1 MISWRSFDSLKQNA
15 GALLSAFGL
24 NALELD
30 RLLNNHPNEQKE
42 TSGSLG
48 GGKPSH
54 ADRLGSA
61 PIPIGVHPNF
71 TRANWT
77 TASRKHVYR
86 FISSGKWSQSRSG
99 GSGGCGDG
107 FRQREAIEKTGLKP
121 APDDF
126 LTIIRRQQLGK
137 LKIYLG
143 PCPGV
148 GKTYQML
155 IEGNRLRRQGVDVVI
170 GYVEPHDRPETTAQ
184 IGDLEIV
191 PPLVA
196 KYHGITLKE
205 MDLDAVLARKPTV
218 ALVDELAHTNA
229 PQSRNRKRYEDVQD
243 LLRAGINVIATVN
256 IQHFESLYNIVEE
269 ATGVRVKERVPDE
282 VVTQADQIVNIDLP
296 AEDLLER
303 LQAGKI
309 YPKERVE
316 AALANFFTS
325 KNLTR
330 LREMTLSEM
339 ANILDRINREG
350 AELESNPGGLGQV
363 MVAIGSSG
371 PDPGRPLRKTARL
384 AAQLNAQ
391 WYAVYVRTPS
401 ESAVKIDAT
410 VQRQIADTLEA
421 ARKMGGLVISLKHED
436 VAQALM
442 SFVKEYG
449 ITHVIL
455 GRPGKKALVASY
467 WC

>member
-1 MISWRSFDSLKQNA
+1 M
-15 GALLSAFGL
+15 
-24 NALELD
+24 
-30 RLLNNHPNEQKE
+30 
-42 TSGSLG
+42 
-48 GGKPSH
+48 
-54 ADRLGSA
+54 
-61 PIPIGVHPNF
+61 V
-71 TRANWT
+71 
-77 TASRKHVYR
+77 
-86 FISSGKWSQSRSG
+86 
-99 GSGGCGDG
+99 
-107 FRQREAIEKTGLKP
+107 AIDNTGLRT

-155 IEGNRLRRQGVDVVI
+155 IEGNRLRRQGVDVII

-196 KYHGITLKE
+196 KYHGMTLKE

-243 LLRAGINVIATVN
+243 LLCAGINVIATVN
-256 IQHFESLYNIVEE
+256 IQHFESLYDIVEE
-269 ATGVRVKERVPDE
+269 ATGVKVKERVPDE

-309 YPKERVE
+309 YPPERVE
-316 AALANFFTS
+316 AALANFFTN

-330 LREMTLSEM
+330 LREMTLSET

-350 AELESNPGGLGQV
+350 EGAELDSNAGGLGQV
-363 MVAIGSSG
+363 MVAISSSG
-371 PDPGRPLRKTARL
+371 PDPGRLLRKTARL

-410 VQRQIADTLEA
+410 VQRQVADTLEA
-421 ARKMGGLVISLKHED
+421 AQKMGGLVISLKHED
-436 VAQALM
+436 VAQALV

-449 ITHVIL
+449 ITHVVL
-455 GRPGKKALVASY
+455 GRPGKKVLRFFTKPLHDQLMRELPGVDLVII
-467 WC
+467 

>member
-1 MISWRSFDSLKQNA
+1 MAVADN
-15 GALLSAFGL
+15 
-24 NALELD
+24 
-30 RLLNNHPNEQKE
+30 PN
-42 TSGSLG
+42 
-48 GGKPSH
+48 
-54 ADRLGSA
+54 
-61 PIPIGVHPNF
+61 
-71 TRANWT
+71 
-77 TASRKHVYR
+77 
-86 FISSGKWSQSRSG
+86 
-99 GSGGCGDG
+99 
-107 FRQREAIEKTGLKP
+107 LKP
-121 APDDF
+121 TADDF

-155 IEGNRLRRQGVDVVI
+155 VEGNRLRRQGVDVVI
-170 GYVEPHDRPETTAQ
+170 GYVEPHNRPETTAQ
-184 IGDLEIV
+184 IGELEIV

-205 MDLDAVLARKPTV
+205 MDLDGVLARKPTV

-256 IQHFESLYNIVEE
+256 IQHFESLYNIVEDV
-269 ATGVRVKERVPDE
+269 TGVKVKERVPDE
-282 VVTQADQIVNIDLP
+282 IITQADQVVNIDLP

-330 LREMTLSEM
+330 LREMTLSET
-339 ANILDRINREG
+339 ANILDRRNREG
-350 AELESNPGGLGQV
+350 AEQESNAGGLGQV
-363 MVAIGSSG
+363 MVAISSRG
-371 PDPGRPLRKTARL
+371 PDPGRLLRKTARL

-401 ESAVKIDAT
+401 ESALKIDAT
-410 VQRQIADTLEA
+410 VQRQVADTLEA
-421 ARKMGGLVISLKHED
+421 AQKMGGLVISLKHEN
-436 VAQALM
+436 VAQALI
-442 SFVKEYG
+442 SFAKEYG
-449 ITHVIL
+449 ITHVVI
-455 GRPGKKALVASY
+455 GRPGKKSIRLFSRALHDELIQGLPGTDLVII
-467 WC
+467 